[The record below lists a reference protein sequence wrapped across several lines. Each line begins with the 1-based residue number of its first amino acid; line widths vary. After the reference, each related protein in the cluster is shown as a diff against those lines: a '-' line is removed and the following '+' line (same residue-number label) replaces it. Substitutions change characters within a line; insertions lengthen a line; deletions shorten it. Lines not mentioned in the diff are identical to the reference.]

1 MERWTPTILLEDIQK
16 AFEWQLSIP
25 IILQLQKK
33 RLYLIVQTPFKS
45 TKNLGFSKLSMSQY
59 QDFKINALLLQ
70 KTKGLDSHHHQLSL
84 SWSPKN
90 GSHDSLSIPI
100 NKT

>member
-1 MERWTPTILLEDIQK
+1 
-16 AFEWQLSIP
+16 
-25 IILQLQKK
+25 
-33 RLYLIVQTPFKS
+33 
-45 TKNLGFSKLSMSQY
+45 
-59 QDFKINALLLQ
+59 LLLQ